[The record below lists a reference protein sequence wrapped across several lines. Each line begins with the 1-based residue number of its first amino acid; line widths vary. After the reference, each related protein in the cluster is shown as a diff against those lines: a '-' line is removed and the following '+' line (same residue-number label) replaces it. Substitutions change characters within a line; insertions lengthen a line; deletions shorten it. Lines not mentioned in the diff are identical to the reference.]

1 MKNVYYESDSP
12 VKDVEAVTFESKNFT
27 LYRSIEM
34 DLKASYEHAELYSCF
49 QPMAVRQ
56 LEQEL

>member
-1 MKNVYYESDSP
+1 MKNVYYETNISA
-12 VKDVEAVTFESKNFT
+12 KEVEAITFESKNFT
-27 LYRSIEM
+27 LYRSIET
-34 DLKASYEHAELYSCF
+34 DLNAVYPSAEAYACF